1 MELRQNIIR
10 QAKLTK
16 KPVPDLQ
23 ICSDSRTFVLL
34 NPLYMYYSGKEIV
47 EIAVR
52 IEENG
57 YAFYIAAAEKI
68 RETTDVKKLFL
79 DLAEQETMHT
89 ATFQKIFENF
99 QPEEYET
106 SEENFSDYINNLAD
120 KHIFGKPDAGAEL
133 AKTLKTPRE
142 ALEAAFKFEN
152 DSVAF
157 YKELYSKVK
166 SDSKP
171 IIKQILAEEIAHAA
185 RIKKFL

>member
-1 MELRQNIIR
+1 
-10 QAKLTK
+10 
-16 KPVPDLQ
+16 
-23 ICSDSRTFVLL
+23 
-34 NPLYMYYSGKEIV
+34 MYYSGKEIV

-68 RETTDVKKLFL
+68 RETNDVKKLFL
-79 DLAEQETMHT
+79 DLAEQETTHT
-89 ATFQKIFENF
+89 ATFQKIFEKF
-99 QPEEYET
+99 EPEEFEQ
-106 SEENFSDYINNLAD
+106 SEEDYSAYIQNLAD
-120 KHIFGKPDAGAEL
+120 KHIFGKPEAGVEL
-133 AKTLKTPRE
+133 ANTLKTPKE